1 MVGPLPQSA
10 EGGLERGRD
19 FPPCHGPAGGS
30 AEGASNETEIACAS
44 RGLDR
49 APSSEAEIAPR
60 LARPRRGRTVVP
72 GRGPSV
78 GLPVPEEASGVQVWE
93 GTGLGA

>member
-1 MVGPLPQSA
+1 MPRVASDEAVICPMP
-10 EGGLERGRD
+10 RT
-19 FPPCHGPAGGS
+19 CGGS

-44 RGLDR
+44 RGLGR

-78 GLPVPEEASGVQVWE
+78 HLGFPYLKRLRASK
-93 GTGLGA
+93 LGKEPA